1 MCKLK
6 ITLNTESI
14 CFKKYVGKISIEL
27 LLLLFYFASFSSEF
41 EKRRERKKKKGR
53 TEAGKRH
60 LYDVQFAGEDGIA

>member
-1 MCKLK
+1 MDCYYFYSIYS
-6 ITLNTESI
+6 IT
-14 CFKKYVGKISIEL
+14 
-27 LLLLFYFASFSSEF
+27 SFSSEF